1 MSGAL
6 DGLLVISVEQ
16 AVAAPYCSARLA
28 DAGARV
34 IKIER
39 PEGDFA
45 RGYDGYVHGLST
57 YFVWLN
63 RGKQS
68 VTLDFKKPEDSALL
82 QRLIGKADVLVQN
95 LAPGA
100 ADRAG
105 FGSTAMRAKN
115 KRLITVDVSGYGD
128 HGPYRNRRA
137 YDLLVQAESG
147 LASITG
153 TEHAPGRVGISATDI
168 GTGMYAHA
176 AVLEALLARQKTGE
190 GRAIK
195 VSLFSSMAEWM
206 TVPLLAMDYSAYAWP
221 RLGLTHPFIAPYG
234 VYPSSDKVPVL
245 ISIQNDR
252 EFERLCHN
260 VIDRPGL
267 EKDPDYATGM
277 ARNSRRDATNKIVS
291 DSFARLPF
299 AELATRLD
307 AAQIAWARVSDVA
320 ALSKHPQLRRT
331 GFKSPKGEVSLPAL
345 AASWDGEPDRLGDV
359 PELGQHTDL
368 VRREFGE

>member
-1 MSGAL
+1 MPGAL
-6 DGLLVISVEQ
+6 DGLLVVSVEQ

-68 VTLDFKKPEDSALL
+68 VTLDFKKAEDSALL
-82 QRLIGKADVLVQN
+82 QRLIGKADVLIQN

-105 FGSTAMRAKN
+105 FGSAAMRAKN

-128 HGPYRNRRA
+128 FGPYKDRRA

-176 AVLEALLARQKTGE
+176 AVLEALLARQKSGE

-206 TVPLLAMDYSAYAWP
+206 TVPLLAMDYSAYEWP

-234 VYPSSDKVPVL
+234 VYPSADQVPVL

-277 ARNSRRDATNKIVS
+277 ARNARRDATNKIVGE
-291 DSFARLPF
+291 SFARLPF

-320 ALSKHPQLRRT
+320 SLSKHPQLRRT
-331 GFKSPKGEVSLPAL
+331 GFKSSKGEVSLPAL
-345 AASWDGEPDRLGDV
+345 AASWDGEPERLGDV
-359 PELGQHTDL
+359 PELGQHTDQ
-368 VRREFGE
+368 VRKEFAP

>member
-6 DGLLVISVEQ
+6 DGLLVVSVEQ

-45 RGYDGYVHGLST
+45 RGYDGYVHGLSS

-68 VTLDFKKPEDSALL
+68 VTLDFKRPDDLALL
-82 QRLIGKADVLVQN
+82 HRLIGRADVLIQN

-105 FGSTAMRAKN
+105 FGSAAMRAARKE
-115 KRLITVDVSGYGD
+115 LITVDVSGYGD
-128 HGPYRNRRA
+128 HGPYKNRRA

-168 GTGMYAHA
+168 GTGMFAHA
-176 AVLEALLARQKTGE
+176 AVLEALLARQKTRE

-206 TVPLLAMDYSAYAWP
+206 AVPLLAMDYSSYEWP

-260 VIDRPGL
+260 VLDKPGL
-267 EKDPDYATGM
+267 EKDPDYATAI
-277 ARNSRRDATNKIVS
+277 ARNSRRDATNAIVS
-291 DSFARLPF
+291 KSFAQQSF
-299 AELATRLD
+299 ADLAAKLD
-307 AAQIAWARVSDVA
+307 AAQIAWARVSDIA
-320 ALSKHPQLRRT
+320 SLSKHPQLRRT
-331 GFKSPKGEVSLPAL
+331 HFGSAKGDISIPAL
-345 AASWDGEPDRLGDV
+345 AAAYDGEPERLGDV
-359 PELGQHTDL
+359 PELGQHTEQ
-368 VRREFGE
+368 VRREFAA

>member
-1 MSGAL
+1 MPGAL
-6 DGLLVISVEQ
+6 DGLLVVSVEQ

-45 RGYDGYVHGLST
+45 RGYDGYVHGLSS

-68 VTLDFKKPEDSALL
+68 VTLDFKHKDDLALL
-82 QRLIGKADVLVQN
+82 HRMIAKADVLIQN

-100 ADRAG
+100 AERAG
-105 FGSTAMRAKN
+105 FGSAAMRAAHR
-115 KRLITVDVSGYGD
+115 RLITVDISGYGD
-128 HGPYRNRRA
+128 HGPYKNRRA

-176 AVLEALLARQKTGE
+176 AVLEALLARQKSGE
-190 GRAIK
+190 GRALS

-206 TVPLLAMDYSAYAWP
+206 TVPLLAKNYSDYAWP

-234 VYPSSDKVPVL
+234 VYQTADKVPVL

-252 EFERLCHN
+252 EFERLCRD
-260 VIDRPGL
+260 VLDRPGL
-267 EKDPDYATGM
+267 EKDPDYATNK
-277 ARNSRRDATNKIVS
+277 ARNARRDDTKAIVQK
-291 DSFARLPF
+291 SFGAQRF
-299 AELATRLD
+299 AELAARLD
-307 AAQIAWARVSDVA
+307 AAQIAWARVSSVA
-320 ALSKHPQLRRT
+320 DLSTHPQMRRV
-331 GFKSPKGEVSLPAL
+331 GFSTPNGEVSIPAL
-345 AASWDGEPDRLGDV
+345 AVSYAGEPARLGAV
-359 PELGQHTDL
+359 PSAGEHTAE
-368 VRREFGE
+368 VRREFGA

>member
-1 MSGAL
+1 MPGAL
-6 DGLLVISVEQ
+6 DGLLVVSVEQ
-16 AVAAPYCSARLA
+16 AVAAPYCAARLA

-34 IKIER
+34 IKVER

-45 RGYDGYVHGLST
+45 RAYDGYVHGLSS

-68 VTLDFKKPEDSALL
+68 LTLDFKQKEDLALL
-82 QRLIGKADVLVQN
+82 HRLIGKADVLIQN

-100 ADRAG
+100 AERAG
-105 FGSTAMRAKN
+105 FGSAAMRAKN
-115 KRLITVDVSGYGD
+115 RRLITVDVSGYGD

-176 AVLEALLARQKTGE
+176 AVLEALLARQTTGE
-190 GRAIK
+190 GRAIS

-206 TVPLLAMDYSAYAWP
+206 TVPLLGLEYSNYDWP

-234 VYPSSDKVPVL
+234 VYPSADKVPLL

-252 EFERLCHN
+252 EFERLCHG
-260 VIDRPGL
+260 VLDRPGL
-267 EKDPDYATGM
+267 EKDPDYATNK
-277 ARNSRRDATNKIVS
+277 ARNLRRDQTNGIVA
-291 DSFARLPF
+291 DIFASKTF
-299 AELATRLD
+299 ADLAARLD
-307 AAQIAWARVSDVA
+307 AAQIAWARVSSVKD
-320 ALSKHPQLRRT
+320 LTTHPQLRRT
-331 GFKSPKGEVSLPAL
+331 SFGSSGGDISIPAL
-345 AASWDGEPDRLGDV
+345 AASYTGEPERLGDV
-359 PELGQHTDL
+359 PTLGQHSEQI
-368 VRREFGE
+368 RREFAA